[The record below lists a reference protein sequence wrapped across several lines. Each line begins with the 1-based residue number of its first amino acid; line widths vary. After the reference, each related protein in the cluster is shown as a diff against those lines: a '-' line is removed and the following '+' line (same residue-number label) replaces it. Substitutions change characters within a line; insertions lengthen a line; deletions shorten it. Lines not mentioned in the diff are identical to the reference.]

1 MILVKGFS
9 WEWAKHAWIKDN
21 SSYTVKEISDWLK
34 IIIAKEKLTSIMK
47 TMPLEPPTAVPK
59 RKENFIL
66 GTQCDCIRSLDRKYF
81 DNEEDFRRR
90 ADQVRMEHEAIGE
103 GSMYSLLQPFDRP
116 NLKQVVDCS
125 IDVLSFM
132 PVFVD
137 KELKSV
143 GRWCKGK
150 VLQAYESRKH
160 LTVRVL

>member
-1 MILVKGFS
+1 M
-9 WEWAKHAWIKDN
+9 AKHAWTKDKRP
-21 SSYTVKEISDWLK
+21 YKVKELADLLK
-34 IIIAKEKLTSIMK
+34 IIIAKEKLTSIK
-47 TMPLEPPTAVPK
+47 KKIPLEPPTAVPK
-59 RKENFIL
+59 QKENSIL
-66 GTQCDCIRSLDRKYF
+66 GTQCDYIILLNKKYY
-81 DNEEDFRRR
+81 DNKEDFRKRV
-90 ADQVRMEHEAIGE
+90 DQVRMEHEAIGE

-150 VLQAYESRKH
+150 VLHKR
-160 LTVRVL
+160 R